1 MISFI
6 SYLIYTSVSV
16 RKKTG
21 KRDDTFNGGLNFHWI
36 GLILFKRLYPDKV
49 GLIRKWQSKTTI
61 KTLNKRSEDIRVKL
75 KGAVSPE
82 IAILFLS

>member
-1 MISFI
+1 M
-6 SYLIYTSVSV
+6 
-16 RKKTG
+16 
-21 KRDDTFNGGLNFHWI
+21 
-36 GLILFKRLYPDKV
+36 FKRLYPDKV

-61 KTLNKRSEDIRVKL
+61 KTHNKRSEDIRVKL